1 MILVTGGCGYI
12 GSHVVKALTQA
23 GEEVVVFDNLS
34 HGKRSS
40 LLHGEKLVVG
50 DITNHDDLAQVFA
63 THKITAVIHLA
74 ALINAQE
81 SLSNPTLY
89 EQVNQVGSQNVWEAG
104 QKAGVTIYLY
114 ASSAAVYG
122 TPESPIPIKESAP
135 LRPNNPYGATKLA
148 GEKSLAKVVGDHGR
162 YLAFRFF
169 NVGGAEEQG
178 RLGPSVESH
187 SIMSR
192 LYTVASGKEAKITIN
207 GHDYATA
214 DGTVVRDFVHVEDI
228 AQAFVL
234 GLSYLRRGGSSQ
246 ILNLGSG
253 DAHTLGEVIKEV
265 EIVSGKTIPLDY
277 GPRVEGD
284 ISYSLADVSLAKKTL
299 GWQSLHTLH
308 LIVTD
313 GWNSYVHTQR

>member
-23 GEEVVVFDNLS
+23 GEEVVVFDDLS
-34 HGKRSS
+34 RGKKSA
-40 LLHGEKLVVG
+40 LLHGEKLVIG
-50 DITNHDDLAQVFA
+50 DIRNRDDLSQVFA
-63 THKITAVIHLA
+63 THKITAIIHLA
-74 ALINAQE
+74 ALINALE

-89 EQVNQVGSQNVWEAG
+89 EQVNEVGSQNVWEEG

-122 TPESPIPIKESAP
+122 TPESPAPIKESAP
-135 LRPNNPYGATKLA
+135 LRPSNPYGATKLA
-148 GEKSLAKVVGDHGR
+148 GEQSLVKVVGDHGR

-178 RLGPSVESH
+178 RLEPSLESS

-192 LYTVASGKEAKITIN
+192 LYSVASGKDGKITIN

-234 GLSYLRRGGSSQ
+234 GLAYLRRGGTSQ

-253 DAHTLGEVIKEV
+253 DSHTLGEVIKEV
-265 EIVSGKTIPLDY
+265 ELVSGKTIPLDY
-277 GPRVEGD
+277 GPRIEGD
-284 ISYSLADVSLAKKTL
+284 ISYSLADVSLAKKLL
-299 GWQSLHTLH
+299 GWQSVHTLH
-308 LIVTD
+308 SIVSD
-313 GWNSYVHTQR
+313 GWNSYVQAQR